1 MEAGSSSWW
10 NGKPTEEVDE
20 DLIMT
25 EEQRQEL
32 YDAIE
37 FDENEDKGP
46 VLQVPRE
53 RVELRV
59 TSLLKKG
66 SFTIRK
72 KKQNL
77 NLGSIIFE
85 NCKVDFAQRPD
96 SFLSSFQLNKF
107 SLEDGSPNA
116 LYKHIISVRNLS
128 KDQSSIDNHATGEE
142 EEEDEPLLR
151 AHLN

>member
-1 MEAGSSSWW
+1 MSEDSPTPTASALIEPQSSNKSTTKGNSGWLSSWW
-10 NGKPTEEVDE
+10 NGKPTDEVDE

-46 VLQVPRE
+46 ILQLPRD

-59 TSLLKKG
+59 TGLLRKG

-77 NLGSIIFE
+77 NLGSIVFE

-96 SFLSSFQLNKF
+96 HF
-107 SLEDGSPNA
+107 
-116 LYKHIISVRNLS
+116 
-128 KDQSSIDNHATGEE
+128 
-142 EEEDEPLLR
+142 
-151 AHLN
+151 